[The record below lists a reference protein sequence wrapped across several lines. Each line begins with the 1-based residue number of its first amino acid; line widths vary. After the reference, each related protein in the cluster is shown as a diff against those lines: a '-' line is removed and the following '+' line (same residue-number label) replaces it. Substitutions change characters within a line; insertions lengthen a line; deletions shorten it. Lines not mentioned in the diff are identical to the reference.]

1 MNTFRS
7 WSRRAWLL
15 HGYLLAYLVL
25 LPVLPAVADWRQGS
39 LDTNGYHD
47 FDYDDQ
53 NDNQQW
59 DQEEPLVYTNSDS
72 DNLNDAEERA
82 WGTDINNPD
91 SDYDGLTDFDEA
103 LALRVGGWVSSP
115 TDWDS
120 NDNGYAD
127 GDEFWGCYTVNYAS
141 YPPTNSG
148 WTYMDW
154 DADGVLNYQDAYP
167 YDNTNAAYSDS
178 DGDGSY
184 DQYDTDPSNSSLWE
198 DYNRNG
204 QNDSSENAAP
214 PPDSDGDSH
223 EDGSDSHPS
232 NAALW
237 SDWNNNGINDDQ
249 NSDGDGVPDENDSHQ
264 NNAALWSDWNNNGIN
279 DDQNSDGDSLPD
291 EYDSHPSNAA
301 LWSDWNNNSI
311 NDDQNSDGDGVP
323 DEGDSH
329 SGNPALWCD
338 WNNNGIN
345 DTAEADADLD
355 GVFDSQDSHPSN
367 GSLWCDWNGNGT
379 NDNQNSDGDAV
390 ADDYDSH
397 PSNGSLWCDWNGSG
411 INDDQNSDAD
421 GVLDDYDSD
430 PANSSLWEDWNRNGT
445 NDSSE
450 PQDGD
455 GDGYVDAND
464 SDPTNYWLWED
475 WNRNGVN
482 DSQDYVPPG
491 DSDGD
496 GMPDDQD
503 PYPYDFYNGDSDQDG
518 VLDVNEPASNAS
530 VGMWDTDGDGLS
542 DGQEIG
548 ETFSN
553 PAQIDSDGDGLTDYE
568 EVHAF
573 PGRNFSPTNANSLSA
588 VLNDWQM
595 AQMVDS
601 DRDGI
606 PNEVEVLWGLD
617 PRIAAD
623 AAGDLDGNTL
633 SNLAQYQQGLALND
647 ALTLF
652 DADRDGMTDAW
663 EAVHG
668 LNPSH
673 FDDAV
678 SDADGDGVFAFEEY
692 LLYLNPNNPVTFTT
706 RVPIYSYPVLP
717 QPVLPQPVLP
727 QVQSQPDAIVMND
740 WTRFYWSAQYA
751 KSKTLPFS
759 GISLTPNGWMPG
771 LGFLPFL
778 SGLGLGNL
786 FDSFIFWGIYRSRIS
801 WDASGMITDWY
812 VANGLTVVAFAY
824 PAATRTGTIERSFV
838 SPPPPAAA
846 PASSTDW
853 DGDGLPN
860 VWEYRY
866 DLALRAGD
874 AGLDGDSDGLSNAAE
889 FSAGTDPTIAS
900 TDSDLL
906 SDSLELLLGY
916 NPLASDTNGNGIPDH
931 LEDYDNDGLNNVDE
945 VDLQLN
951 AAANDWAGTGTLN
964 SGMSTYEYDAARRLQ
979 AVHPDGSP
987 LISSGQGSYQFIYD
1001 AADNV
1006 TSSQ

>member
-1 MNTFRS
+1 MNSFRRF
-7 WSRRAWLL
+7 SRRAWLL
-15 HGYLLAYLVL
+15 HGYLIAMLVL

-39 LDTNGYHD
+39 LDANGYHD

-59 DQEEPLVYTNSDS
+59 DQEEPLVYVNSDS

-103 LALRVGGWVSSP
+103 LSLRAGGWISSP

-120 NDNGYAD
+120 DDDGYAD
-127 GDEFWGCYTVNYAS
+127 SDEFWGCYSVNYSS
-141 YPPTNSG
+141 YPPVNGG
-148 WTYMDW
+148 WTYTDW
-154 DADGVLNYQDAYP
+154 DADGVLNHQDAYP
-167 YDNTNAAYSDS
+167 FDNTNAAYSDS

-204 QNDSSENAAP
+204 QNDSTENTTP
-214 PPDSDGDSH
+214 SPDSDGDGH
-223 EDGSDSHPS
+223 EDGNDSHPGD
-232 NAALW
+232 AARW
-237 SDWNNNGINDDQ
+237 TDWNNNGVNDDQ
-249 NSDGDGVPDENDSHQ
+249 HSDGDGVPDENDSHP
-264 NNAALWSDWNNNGIN
+264 NNTALWSDWNNNGIN

-291 EYDSHPSNAA
+291 EYDSHPNNAA
-301 LWSDWNNNSI
+301 LWSDWNNNGI
-311 NDDQNSDGDGVP
+311 NDDQNSDGDSVP
-323 DEGDSH
+323 DETDSH
-329 SGNPALWCD
+329 PSDADLWND

-345 DTAEADADLD
+345 DTAEVDSDSD
-355 GVFDSQDSHPSN
+355 GVFDSLDSHPSN
-367 GSLWCDWNGNGT
+367 GSLWSDWNGNGT

-397 PSNGSLWCDWNGSG
+397 PSNGSLWSDWNGNG

-421 GVLDDYDSD
+421 GVVDDYDSD

-450 PQDGD
+450 PQDSD
-455 GDGYVDAND
+455 GDGYLDAND
-464 SDPTNYWLWED
+464 SDPTNWWLWED

-482 DSQDYVPPG
+482 DSQEYTPPN

-496 GMPDDQD
+496 GIPDDQD
-503 PYPYDFYNGDSDQDG
+503 AYPDDFFNGDSDQDG
-518 VLDVNEPASNAS
+518 ALDANEPGSNAS

-548 ETFSN
+548 ETYSN

-573 PGRNFSPTNANSLSA
+573 PGRQFSPINANSVSA
-588 VLNDWQM
+588 VFNDWQM
-595 AQMVDS
+595 ARMVDT

-617 PRIAAD
+617 PRNAAD
-623 AAGDLDGNTL
+623 ATGDLDGNTL
-633 SNLAQYQQGLALND
+633 NNLAQYQQGLALND

-663 EAVHG
+663 ESLHS

-692 LLYLNPNNPVTFTT
+692 LLHLKPNDPVTFTAP
-706 RVPIYSYPVLP
+706 VPIHYDTLPLPGVLR
-717 QPVLPQPVLP
+717 
-727 QVQSQPDAIVMND
+727 PDVIVMDD
-740 WTRFYWSAQYA
+740 WTRFYWSSQHSM
-751 KSKTLPFS
+751 SKT
-759 GISLTPNGWMPG
+759 GAVVYIQLTPSGWLPG
-771 LGFLPFL
+771 LGFLPNPQIPPGAF
-778 SGLGLGNL
+778 SNFTYSTYSLGKV
-786 FDSFIFWGIYRSRIS
+786 S
-801 WDASGMITDWY
+801 WDASGTTYWTPTFTLWS
-812 VANGLTVVAFAY
+812 LTL
-824 PAATRTGTIERSFV
+824 PATRTGNIGAFFV
-838 SPPPPAAA
+838 SPPPPAAS
-846 PASSTDW
+846 PVSSTDW
-853 DGDGLPN
+853 DGDGMPN

-866 DLALRAGD
+866 DLALRWSDD
-874 AGLDGDSDGLSNAAE
+874 ARDPDLDGLSNAAE
-889 FSAGTDPTIAS
+889 YSAGTDPTIAS
-900 TDSDLL
+900 TDDDLL
-906 SDSLELLLGY
+906 NDAFELQLGY
-916 NPLASDTNGNGIPDH
+916 DPRQADTNHNGIPDH
-931 LEDYDNDGLNNVDE
+931 LEDPDNDGLSNVDE
-945 VDLQLN
+945 MDLSLN
-951 AAANDWAGTGTLN
+951 AQADDWAGTGTLN
-964 SGMSTYEYDAARRLQ
+964 SGMSTYEYDAARRLK
-979 AVHPDGSP
+979 AVRPDGSP

-1001 AADNV
+1001 DADNV